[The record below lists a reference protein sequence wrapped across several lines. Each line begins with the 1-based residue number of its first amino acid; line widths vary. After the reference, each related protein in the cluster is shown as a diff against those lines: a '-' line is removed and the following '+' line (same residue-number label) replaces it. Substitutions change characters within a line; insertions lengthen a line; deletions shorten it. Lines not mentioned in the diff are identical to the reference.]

1 VKTRRCLGGFLL
13 AAVVSLA
20 SCTRARVQSATQPVV
35 IPVRVAPV
43 VVKDM
48 PVTVHVIGTVQPYA
62 TVQVKPQVTGVLQQ
76 VHFRQGEFVRRG
88 QLLFTIDPAPFET
101 ALAQA
106 EATLAR
112 DRAQLHNAQVQ
123 AERYRKL
130 WQEGIG
136 TQQQY
141 DDAQAQADSLAGL
154 VRADEAAVAA
164 ARLQL
169 SYCKIYSPMD
179 GVTGDLLVNPG
190 NVVVANNIPVLVTIN
205 QITPVYVDFSVPQD
219 LLEQVRHALALRS
232 RVLAY
237 TGGDSARPETGFL
250 SFVDNTV
257 DTTTGSIHLKGTFPN
272 PDHRLWPGRF
282 VTVTLELAEEK
293 NALVV
298 PLPAVQTGQQGS
310 YVWVIDEQGH
320 AAMRSITVRR
330 QVGEEAVVAGQLRP
344 GERVVV
350 DGQIRLTPG
359 ARVQI
364 VGGA

>member
-1 VKTRRCLGGFLL
+1 MRVPIWLRGVVPTLLLLL
-13 AAVVSLA
+13 AGCSRTRVESAPQPPAV
-20 SCTRARVQSATQPVV
+20 
-35 IPVRVAPV
+35 PVRVAPV
-43 VVKDM
+43 TIKDM
-48 PVTVHVIGTVQPYA
+48 PVSVHVIGTVQPYA

-76 VHFRQGEFVRRG
+76 VHFHRGEFVHKG
-88 QLLFTIDPAPFET
+88 QLLFTIDPAPFEA

-112 DRAQLHNAQVQ
+112 DQAQLHNAQLQ

-130 WQEGIG
+130 WEEGIG
-136 TQQQY
+136 TRQQY
-141 DDAQAQADSLAGL
+141 DDAQAQADSLAGA
-154 VRADEAAVAA
+154 VRADQAVVAS

-169 SYCKIYSPMD
+169 SYCRIYAPLD
-179 GVTGDLLVNPG
+179 GVTGDLLVNAG
-190 NVVVANNIPVLVTIN
+190 NVVVANNVPVLVTIN

-219 LLEQVRHALALRS
+219 LLEQVRRALALHT
-232 RVLAY
+232 RVLANV
-237 TGGDSARPETGFL
+237 GDNDPRPEVGSL

-257 DTTTGSIHLKGTFPN
+257 DTTTGTIHLKGTFAN
-272 PDHRLWPGRF
+272 PEHRLWPGRF

-310 YVWVIDEQGH
+310 YVWVVTPDGH
-320 AAMRSITVRR
+320 AVMRSVNVQR
-330 QVGEEAVVAGQLRP
+330 QVGEETVVKGELRP

-359 ARVQI
+359 ARVQV
-364 VGGA
+364 VGG